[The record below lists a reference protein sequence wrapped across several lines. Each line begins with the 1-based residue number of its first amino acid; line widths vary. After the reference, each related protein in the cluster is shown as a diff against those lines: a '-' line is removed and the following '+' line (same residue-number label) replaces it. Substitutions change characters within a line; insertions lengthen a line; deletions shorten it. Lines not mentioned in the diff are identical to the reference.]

1 MSSNPASLRS
11 PRATWLVRSVLA
23 VVGLLLAAGV
33 AVDTRPNVAANGM
46 VASPE
51 PLATD
56 VGLAILKAGGNA
68 FDAAA
73 AVQFALAVTY
83 PNAGN
88 IGGGGFMVGLLADG
102 DTFALD
108 FREEAP
114 SAASA
119 AAHARLSSKA
129 STASAVMKRIS
140 IGKIALSRTLDLFG
154 MQPMVK

>member
-23 VVGLLLAAGV
+23 VVGLLLATGV

-56 VGLAILKAGGNA
+56 VGLAILKAGGTA

-73 AVQFALAVTY
+73 VH
-83 PNAGN
+83 
-88 IGGGGFMVGLLADG
+88 
-102 DTFALD
+102 
-108 FREEAP
+108 EAP
-114 SAASA
+114 GE
-119 AAHARLSSKA
+119 ARKGG
-129 STASAVMKRIS
+129 TAFPTATPTTAVPTA
-140 IGKIALSRTLDLFG
+140 GATLLRN
-154 MQPMVK
+154 QPQSLGG